1 MWRGKRKKSPNQHRT
16 RSLLDIFLVRATI
29 NADMT
34 VVAQTL
40 KLKSEDDGDG
50 MRKKT
55 ATRSVSVASTAF
67 AAANANGRERLKVD
81 GLADVLSNDDAS
93 YSEGD
98 EDDVDDD
105 DEGYIEVQ
113 VPTLFGN
120 NFEDGVNEAD
130 LVYPTERKQLNLFLF
145 HQKAP
150 QICGFFTK
158 NLHGFEDMNR
168 FVLPTSDQITEA
180 NDMLSEE
187 MQKLR
192 FKNGQQPCP
201 VAVFRVT
208 GTTETLCGV
217 FPCLRGSYGAIQG
230 LAMSCRLLLKARLL
244 ENGEGGIL
252 CKSGSIRVKAIA
264 CMTGESFSSI
274 KARVDLCDPDRT

>member
-1 MWRGKRKKSPNQHRT
+1 MWRGKRKKSPNRHGT
-16 RSLLDIFLVRATI
+16 CSLLDIFPVRVRATI
-29 NADMT
+29 NADRT

-40 KLKSEDDGDG
+40 KLKSEDDGDW

-67 AAANANGRERLKVD
+67 ATANANGRERLKAPTID
-81 GLADVLSNDDAS
+81 GLADVLSDDDAS

-120 NFEDGVNEAD
+120 NIEDGVDEPD
-130 LVYPTERKQLNLFLF
+130 FDYPTERKQLNLFLF

-150 QICGFFTK
+150 KICGFFTK
-158 NLHGFEDMNR
+158 NLHGIEDMNR
-168 FVLPTSDQITEA
+168 FVLPSSDQITEA

-187 MQKLR
+187 M
-192 FKNGQQPCP
+192 
-201 VAVFRVT
+201 
-208 GTTETLCGV
+208 
-217 FPCLRGSYGAIQG
+217 
-230 LAMSCRLLLKARLL
+230 
-244 ENGEGGIL
+244 
-252 CKSGSIRVKAIA
+252 
-264 CMTGESFSSI
+264 
-274 KARVDLCDPDRT
+274 

>member
-1 MWRGKRKKSPNQHRT
+1 
-16 RSLLDIFLVRATI
+16 
-29 NADMT
+29 
-34 VVAQTL
+34 
-40 KLKSEDDGDG
+40 
-50 MRKKT
+50 
-55 ATRSVSVASTAF
+55 VSVASTAF
-67 AAANANGRERLKVD
+67 AAANANVREQLKAPTID
-81 GLADVLSNDDAS
+81 GLTDVLSDDDAS

-130 LVYPTERKQLNLFLF
+130 LVYPTEWKQLNLFLF

-150 QICGFFTK
+150 QICGIFTK

-168 FVLPTSDQITEA
+168 YVLPTSDQITEA

-187 MQKLR
+187 MRKLR
-192 FKNGQQPCP
+192 FTKGKKPCP

-208 GTTETLCGV
+208 DTTETLCGV
-217 FPCLRGSYGAIQG
+217 FPCLSKSYGAISTRNV
-230 LAMSCRLLLKARLL
+230 L
-244 ENGEGGIL
+244 
-252 CKSGSIRVKAIA
+252 
-264 CMTGESFSSI
+264 
-274 KARVDLCDPDRT
+274 